1 MRFTESVCNSWLC
14 NLSLNVC
21 PVDDMSDCLNRVD
34 ASRAVTVGGRVPKPK
49 IAYVHPRGAEAPTA
63 PVPFRGLVC
72 GFLPRVNNEL
82 DPCLDLLV

>member
-49 IAYVHPRGAEAPTA
+49 IAYVHPRGAEALNSA
-63 PVPFRGLVC
+63 RSVPRT
-72 GFLPRVNNEL
+72 RVRLSPSGEQ
-82 DPCLDLLV
+82 